1 MTSPKNDQHMTPSPL
16 PPSPKMNPLYLP
28 FGVVFKISSVT
39 CLNAYE
45 ISNFMKIYKVI
56 PF

>member
-1 MTSPKNDQHMTPSPL
+1 MASPKNDQHMTPSPL